1 MSTIGSNIAA
11 LKSLHNLRLNEDGF
25 AKATERL
32 SSGKRLN
39 NAGDDAAGAAIVNRM
54 SSQIAGMNVA
64 IHYNES
70 KSDADLVAREA
81 KEYGVKAILVQ
92 ADLLVEAQIRRV
104 VPTAVEKLQGQL
116 NLLINN
122 ASIFENDN
130 LINFSEK
137 SFLKHMNINLKAP
150 AILIQ
155 NFAKVCKGNKGNV
168 VNIIDQR
175 VEKLTPFFFSYT
187 LSKSSL
193 ATLTK
198 TSAMKLAP
206 NIRVN
211 AVSPGPT
218 LKNKRQ
224 SEKHFKK
231 QWQSTILKKKVDTKN
246 VSSAVKFLINNNN
259 ITGQIINVDSGQRLA
274 WKTPDIIN
282 AKE

>member
-1 MSTIGSNIAA
+1 MEAKKIVITGGANRIGRSIALELANYSTQIVIHYSKSLVAAKKLKIELENLGSNVY
-11 LKSLHNLRLNEDGF
+11 LF
-25 AKATERL
+25 KAD
-32 SSGKRLN
+32 LN
-39 NAGDDAAGAAIVNRM
+39 NLKQTQEIISYANKKMKGVNC
-54 SSQIAGMNVA
+54 
-64 IHYNES
+64 
-70 KSDADLVAREA
+70 LV
-81 KEYGVKAILVQ
+81 
-92 ADLLVEAQIRRV
+92 
-104 VPTAVEKLQGQL
+104 
-116 NLLINN
+116 NN

-150 AILIQ
+150 AILIRD
-155 NFAKVCKGNKGNV
+155 FAKFYKGKDGNI

-206 NIRVN
+206 NVRVN

-224 SEKHFKK
+224 SERHFKK
-231 QWQSTILKKKVDTKN
+231 QWKATILEKKVDTKN
-246 VSSAVKFLINNNN
+246 ISSAVKFLINNNN
-259 ITGQIINVDSGQRLA
+259 ITGQVINVDSGQRLA

-282 AKE
+282 SKE

>member
-1 MSTIGSNIAA
+1 MEAKKIVITGGANRIGRSIALELANYSTQIVIHYSKSLVAAKKLKIELENLGSNVY
-11 LKSLHNLRLNEDGF
+11 LF
-25 AKATERL
+25 KAD
-32 SSGKRLN
+32 LN
-39 NAGDDAAGAAIVNRM
+39 NLKQTQEIISYANKKMKGVNC
-54 SSQIAGMNVA
+54 
-64 IHYNES
+64 
-70 KSDADLVAREA
+70 LV
-81 KEYGVKAILVQ
+81 
-92 ADLLVEAQIRRV
+92 
-104 VPTAVEKLQGQL
+104 
-116 NLLINN
+116 NN

-150 AILIQ
+150 AILIRD
-155 NFAKVCKGNKGNV
+155 FAKFYKGKDGNI

-193 ATLTK
+193 VTLTK

-206 NIRVN
+206 NVRVN

-224 SEKHFKK
+224 SERHFKK
-231 QWQSTILKKKVDTKN
+231 QWKSTILEKKVDTKN
-246 VSSAVKFLINNNN
+246 ISSAVKFLINNNN
-259 ITGQIINVDSGQRLA
+259 ITGQVINVDSGQRLA

-282 AKE
+282 SKE

>member
-1 MSTIGSNIAA
+1 MTTKKIIITG
-11 LKSLHNLRLNEDGF
+11 G
-25 AKATERL
+25 ATRI
-32 SSGKRLN
+32 
-39 NAGDDAAGAAIVNRM
+39 GAAIAK
-54 SSQIAGMNVA
+54 SLADYETIIT
-64 IHYNES
+64 IHYNRS
-70 KSDADLVAREA
+70 KGNALKLKKELENLGSIVYLFKADLNNFRQTQKIISYAY
-81 KEYGVKAILVQ
+81 KKMKGL
-92 ADLLVEAQIRRV
+92 DC
-104 VPTAVEKLQGQL
+104 
-116 NLLINN
+116 LINN
-122 ASIFENDN
+122 ASVFENDN
-130 LINFSEK
+130 LIGFSDK
-137 SFLKHMNINLKAP
+137 SFLKHININLKAP
-150 AILIQ
+150 AILIK
-155 NFAKVCKGNKGNV
+155 NFAKVYKGNSGNI

-231 QWQSTILKKKVDTKN
+231 QWKSTILEKKVDAKN

-259 ITGQIINVDSGQRLA
+259 ITGEIINVDSGQRLA
-274 WKTPDIIN
+274 WKTPDIIS